1 MNLILAAIMDSFDKV
16 DKKQVFEEIKK
27 DLNNVVTKITSR
39 RTSILTRKYTSRKS
53 LSKNDAGG
61 EGVD

>member
-1 MNLILAAIMDSFDKV
+1 MDSFDKV